1 LKKSDVALIVEYDIF
16 EENGRLRAR
25 PISKMIM
32 CKICGF
38 VLIKKG
44 GEGDLLPSLTQ
55 GASTGSHWG
64 EVGECAVRHSPS
76 GWVTTAPDR
85 RIYPQ
90 PRSERTLTSE
100 DKKLTTSYQP
110 HPGEGK
116 NEKL

>member
-1 LKKSDVALIVEYDIF
+1 MPCLSCGSRLKKSDVALIVEYDIF

-55 GASTGSHWG
+55 GASTVKLG
-64 EVGECAVRHSPS
+64 
-76 GWVTTAPDR
+76 R
-85 RIYPQ
+85 R
-90 PRSERTLTSE
+90 SLNTVNAT
-100 DKKLTTSYQP
+100 P
-110 HPGEGK
+110 HPIAIK
-116 NEKL
+116 Q